1 MAKLTAENVLKVA
14 LSWDNYYEKASGG
27 TDAQLKNKTWN
38 AGYNNYTWFWVAL
51 NRLGYG
57 NYQAQPWCD
66 GFVDYCFIECAGG
79 DAAAYKRAA
88 KALGG
93 MSAYTPTSA
102 NMFKKLGSGHWI
114 EPNGT
119 PLPGDQIFFKNSS
132 GICHTGL
139 VLRVTSST
147 VYTIE
152 GNTSSA
158 SGVIANGGCTRQKSY
173 SRSYANI
180 AGYGRPLW
188 EDGSSTNIPANTGT
202 VVLRQGDKGDAV
214 KTMQQLLI
222 KAGYDLGSYGA
233 DGDFGGSTF
242 TAVKK
247 FQSDYK
253 TTYNL
258 SVDGEYGP
266 DSKAALEKVAAGK
279 TTTTVVVLRKGDK
292 GAEVKKMQEL
302 LLTRGYNLGTSGADG
317 DFGDATY
324 QALKQFQAYHNLD
337 ADGDYGPA
345 SRAIL
350 EQPFNRGYLQNGD
363 SGEEVRTMQLLLLKA
378 GYSVGAAGADG
389 DFGSGTETAVKA
401 FQTKAGLNATGKY
414 DSTTKTKLE
423 AAAKATEAAN
433 DASKPATETT
443 TSNYKYGVKGS
454 KVVKAY
460 QKMLKNTWKYE
471 KVTVTGNFDQA
482 LLEAVVDF
490 QTYHGLEAN
499 GQLNAATRKKIKNEK
514 YHEIPDNWIAKYQYQ
529 LNVSNNKKLDVNG
542 KWNDATEK
550 AYVKLNLG
558 KSGSLVRLV
567 QEILVTKFKRNIS
580 ITGSYDKDTVTA
592 VSFVQ
597 SYYGIK
603 GKGECGTR
611 TWKALICNDYPKK

>member
-66 GFVDYCFIECAGG
+66 GFVDYCFVECAGG

-93 MSAYTPTSA
+93 MSAYTPSSA
-102 NMFKKLGSGHWI
+102 NMYKKLGSGHWI

-188 EDGSSTNIPANTGT
+188 EDGSSTNVPANTGT
-202 VVLRQGDKGDAV
+202 VILRRGD
-214 KTMQQLLI
+214 
-222 KAGYDLGSYGA
+222 S
-233 DGDFGGSTF
+233 
-242 TAVKK
+242 
-247 FQSDYK
+247 
-253 TTYNL
+253 
-258 SVDGEYGP
+258 
-266 DSKAALEKVAAGK
+266 
-279 TTTTVVVLRKGDK
+279 

-302 LLTRGYNLGTSGADG
+302 LLTRGYSLGSYGADG
-317 DFGDATY
+317 DFGSSTY
-324 QALKQFQAYHNLD
+324 EALKQFQKYHNLTV
-337 ADGDYGPA
+337 DGEYGPA

-389 DFGSGTETAVKA
+389 DFGSGTEAAVKK

-514 YHEIPDNWIAKYQYQ
+514 YHEIPDNWVAKYQYQ

-550 AYVKLNLG
+550 AYVKLKLG
-558 KSGSLVRLV
+558 KSGSLVRLL

>member
-66 GFVDYCFIECAGG
+66 GFVDYCFVECAGG

-93 MSAYTPTSA
+93 MSAYTPSSA
-102 NMFKKLGSGHWI
+102 NMYKKLGSGHWI

-188 EDGSSTNIPANTGT
+188 EDGSSTNVPANTGT
-202 VVLRQGDKGDAV
+202 VILRRGD
-214 KTMQQLLI
+214 
-222 KAGYDLGSYGA
+222 S
-233 DGDFGGSTF
+233 
-242 TAVKK
+242 
-247 FQSDYK
+247 
-253 TTYNL
+253 
-258 SVDGEYGP
+258 
-266 DSKAALEKVAAGK
+266 
-279 TTTTVVVLRKGDK
+279 

-302 LLTRGYNLGTSGADG
+302 LLTRGYSLGSYGADG
-317 DFGDATY
+317 DFGSSTY
-324 QALKQFQAYHNLD
+324 EALKQFQKYHNLTV
-337 ADGDYGPA
+337 DGEYGPA

-389 DFGSGTETAVKA
+389 DFGSGTEAAVKK

-514 YHEIPDNWIAKYQYQ
+514 YHEIPDNWVAKYQYQ

-550 AYVKLNLG
+550 AYVKLKLG
-558 KSGSLVRLV
+558 KSGSLVRLL

-580 ITGSYDKDTVTA
+580 ITGSYDKDTVTT

>member
-66 GFVDYCFIECAGG
+66 GFVDYCFVECAGG

-93 MSAYTPTSA
+93 MSAYTPSSA
-102 NMFKKLGSGHWI
+102 NMYKKLGSGHWI

-188 EDGSSTNIPANTGT
+188 EDGSSTNVPANTGT
-202 VVLRQGDKGDAV
+202 VILRRGD
-214 KTMQQLLI
+214 
-222 KAGYDLGSYGA
+222 S
-233 DGDFGGSTF
+233 
-242 TAVKK
+242 
-247 FQSDYK
+247 
-253 TTYNL
+253 
-258 SVDGEYGP
+258 
-266 DSKAALEKVAAGK
+266 
-279 TTTTVVVLRKGDK
+279 

-302 LLTRGYNLGTSGADG
+302 LLTRGYSLGSYGADG
-317 DFGDATY
+317 DFGSSTY
-324 QALKQFQAYHNLD
+324 EALKQFQKYHNLTV
-337 ADGDYGPA
+337 DGEYGPA

-389 DFGSGTETAVKA
+389 DFGSGTEAAVKK

-433 DASKPATETT
+433 EASKPATETT

-460 QKMLKNTWKYE
+460 QRMLKNTWKYE

-499 GQLNAATRKKIKNEK
+499 GQLNAATRKKIKKEE
-514 YHEIPDNWIAKYQYQ
+514 YHEIPDNWVAKYQYQ

-542 KWNDATEK
+542 KWNNATEK
-550 AYVKLNLG
+550 AYVKLKPG
-558 KSGSLVRLV
+558 KSGSLVRLL
-567 QEILVTKFKRNIS
+567 QEILVTKFKRTIS

-592 VSFVQ
+592 VAFVQ

>member
-27 TDAQLKNKTWN
+27 TDVQLKNKTWN
-38 AGYNNYTWFWVAL
+38 TGYNNYTWFWVAL

-66 GFVDYCFIECAGG
+66 GFVDYCFVECAGG

-93 MSAYTPTSA
+93 MSAYTPSSA
-102 NMFKKLGSGHWI
+102 NMYKKLGSGHWI

-173 SRSYANI
+173 SRSYWNI

-188 EDGSSTNIPANTGT
+188 EDGSSTNAPVNTGT
-202 VVLRQGDKGDAV
+202 VVLRRGD
-214 KTMQQLLI
+214 
-222 KAGYDLGSYGA
+222 S
-233 DGDFGGSTF
+233 
-242 TAVKK
+242 
-247 FQSDYK
+247 
-253 TTYNL
+253 
-258 SVDGEYGP
+258 
-266 DSKAALEKVAAGK
+266 
-279 TTTTVVVLRKGDK
+279 

-302 LLTRGYNLGTSGADG
+302 LLTRGYNLGDYGADG
-317 DFGDATY
+317 DFGSSTY
-324 QALKQFQAYHNLD
+324 EALKQFQANHNIT
-337 ADGDYGPA
+337 ADGEYGPV

-350 EQPFNRGYLQNGD
+350 EKPFNRGYLQNGD
-363 SGEEVRTMQLLLLKA
+363 SGEEVRAMQLLLLKA
-378 GYSVGAAGADG
+378 GYSVGSAGADG
-389 DFGSGTETAVKA
+389 DFGSGTEAAVKA
-401 FQTKAGLNATGKY
+401 FQKKAGLNVTGKY
-414 DSTTKTKLE
+414 DSTTKTKLK
-423 AAAKATEAAN
+423 AAAEATEKAN
-433 DASKPATETT
+433 DAHKPATETT

-460 QKMLKNTWKYE
+460 QRMLKNTWKYE

-499 GQLNAATRKKIKNEK
+499 GQLNAATRKKIKKED
-514 YHEIPDNWIAKYQYQ
+514 YHEIPDNWVAKYQYQ

-542 KWNDATEK
+542 KWNNATEK
-550 AYVKLNLG
+550 AYVKLKPG
-558 KSGSLVRLV
+558 KSGSLVRLL
-567 QEILVTKFKRNIS
+567 QEILVTKFKRTIS

-592 VSFVQ
+592 VAFVQ

-603 GKGECGTR
+603 GKGECGTK

>member
-27 TDAQLKNKTWN
+27 TDDQLKNKTWN

-66 GFVDYCFIECAGG
+66 GFVDYCFVECAGG
-79 DAAAYKRAA
+79 DVAAYARAS

-114 EPNGT
+114 EPSGT
-119 PLPGDQIFFKNSS
+119 PAPGDQIFFKNSS

-139 VLRVTSST
+139 VIRVTSST

-158 SGVIANGGCTRQKSY
+158 SGVIANGGCVRQKSY
-173 SRSYANI
+173 SRSYVNI

-188 EDGSSTNIPANTGT
+188 EGTSSSTA
-202 VVLRQGDKGDAV
+202 
-214 KTMQQLLI
+214 
-222 KAGYDLGSYGA
+222 S
-233 DGDFGGSTF
+233 S
-242 TAVKK
+242 
-247 FQSDYK
+247 
-253 TTYNL
+253 
-258 SVDGEYGP
+258 
-266 DSKAALEKVAAGK
+266 
-279 TTTTVVVLRKGDK
+279 TTTSTSTSGTKTVLRKGDK
-292 GAEVKKMQEL
+292 GADVKKMQEL
-302 LLTRGYNLGTSGADG
+302 LLIRGYNLGASGADG
-317 DFGDATY
+317 DFGSATY
-324 QALKQFQAYHNLD
+324 EALKTFQKYHNLTV
-337 ADGDYGPA
+337 DGEYGPA

-389 DFGSGTETAVKA
+389 DFGSGTESAVKA
-401 FQTKAGLNATGKY
+401 FQTKAGLSVTGKY

-423 AAAKATEAAN
+423 AAAKAAEAA
-433 DASKPATETT
+433 ASAT
-443 TSNYKYGVKGS
+443 TSTTATVYKYGTKGS
-454 KVVKAY
+454 KTVKAY
-460 QKMLKNTWKYE
+460 QKMLKETWKYT
-471 KVTVTGNFDQA
+471 KVNVTGDFDQA
-482 LLEAVVDF
+482 LLEAVVNF
-490 QTYHGLEAN
+490 QTYHGLTAN
-499 GQLNAATRKKIKNEK
+499 GQLDAATRKKIKNEK
-514 YHEIPDNWIAKYQYQ
+514 YHAIPDNWIAKYQYQ
-529 LNVSNNKKLDVNG
+529 LNVAKNRKLDVTG
-542 KWNDATEK
+542 VWNDATEK
-550 AYVKLNLG
+550 AYVKRD
-558 KSGSLVRLV
+558 SGNSGALVRFL
-567 QEILVTKFKRNIS
+567 QEVLVTKFKRQIS

-611 TWKALICNDYPKK
+611 TWKAIICNDYPKK

>member
-66 GFVDYCFIECAGG
+66 GFVDYCFVECAGG

-88 KALGG
+88 KALGD
-93 MSAYTPTSA
+93 MSAYTPSSA

-132 GICHTGL
+132 GIFHTGL

-188 EDGSSTNIPANTGT
+188 EDGSSTNVPANTGT
-202 VVLRQGDKGDAV
+202 VILRRGD
-214 KTMQQLLI
+214 
-222 KAGYDLGSYGA
+222 S
-233 DGDFGGSTF
+233 
-242 TAVKK
+242 
-247 FQSDYK
+247 
-253 TTYNL
+253 
-258 SVDGEYGP
+258 
-266 DSKAALEKVAAGK
+266 
-279 TTTTVVVLRKGDK
+279 

-302 LLTRGYNLGTSGADG
+302 LLTRGYSLGSYGADG
-317 DFGDATY
+317 DFGSSTY
-324 QALKQFQAYHNLD
+324 EALKQFQKYHNLTV
-337 ADGDYGPA
+337 DGEYGPA

-389 DFGSGTETAVKA
+389 DFGSGTEAAVKK

-514 YHEIPDNWIAKYQYQ
+514 YHEIPDNWVAKYQYQ

-550 AYVKLNLG
+550 AYVKLKLG
-558 KSGSLVRLV
+558 KSGSLVRLL

>member
-66 GFVDYCFIECAGG
+66 GFVDYCFVECAGG

-93 MSAYTPTSA
+93 MSAYTPSSA
-102 NMFKKLGSGHWI
+102 NMYKKLGSGHWI

-139 VLRVTSST
+139 VLRVTFST

-188 EDGSSTNIPANTGT
+188 EDGSSTNVPANTGT
-202 VVLRQGDKGDAV
+202 VILRRGD
-214 KTMQQLLI
+214 
-222 KAGYDLGSYGA
+222 S
-233 DGDFGGSTF
+233 
-242 TAVKK
+242 
-247 FQSDYK
+247 
-253 TTYNL
+253 
-258 SVDGEYGP
+258 
-266 DSKAALEKVAAGK
+266 
-279 TTTTVVVLRKGDK
+279 

-302 LLTRGYNLGTSGADG
+302 LLTRGYSLGSYGADG
-317 DFGDATY
+317 DFGSSTY
-324 QALKQFQAYHNLD
+324 EALKQFQKYHNLTV
-337 ADGDYGPA
+337 DGEYGPA

-389 DFGSGTETAVKA
+389 DFGSGTEAAVKK

-514 YHEIPDNWIAKYQYQ
+514 YHEIPDNWVAKYQYQ

-550 AYVKLNLG
+550 AYVKLKLG
-558 KSGSLVRLV
+558 KSGSLVRLL

>member
-66 GFVDYCFIECAGG
+66 GFVDYCFVECAGG
-79 DAAAYKRAA
+79 DSAAYKRAA

-93 MSAYTPTSA
+93 MSAYTPSSA

-188 EDGSSTNIPANTGT
+188 EDGSFTNVPANTGT
-202 VVLRQGDKGDAV
+202 VILRRGD
-214 KTMQQLLI
+214 
-222 KAGYDLGSYGA
+222 S
-233 DGDFGGSTF
+233 
-242 TAVKK
+242 
-247 FQSDYK
+247 
-253 TTYNL
+253 
-258 SVDGEYGP
+258 
-266 DSKAALEKVAAGK
+266 
-279 TTTTVVVLRKGDK
+279 

-302 LLTRGYNLGTSGADG
+302 LLTRGYSLGSYGADG
-317 DFGDATY
+317 DFGSSTY
-324 QALKQFQAYHNLD
+324 EALKQFQKYHNLTV
-337 ADGDYGPA
+337 DGEYGPA

-389 DFGSGTETAVKA
+389 DFGSGTEAAVKK

-514 YHEIPDNWIAKYQYQ
+514 YHEIPDNWVTKYQYQ

-550 AYVKLNLG
+550 AYVKLKLG
-558 KSGSLVRLV
+558 KSGSLVRLL